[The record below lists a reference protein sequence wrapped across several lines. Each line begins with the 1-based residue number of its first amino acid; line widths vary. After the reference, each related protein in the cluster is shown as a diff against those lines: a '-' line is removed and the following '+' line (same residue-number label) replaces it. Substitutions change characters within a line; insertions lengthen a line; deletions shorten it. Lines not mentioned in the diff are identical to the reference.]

1 MDPNFG
7 KTLSYIIVFFGT
19 LCVLLGSIG
28 TYYFGKQ
35 AEAIA
40 PYKQKIRTATATV
53 EVTILSEENIY
64 INYMD
69 SGGYI
74 AFKKNNQA
82 LLTMSSTRCTAK
94 QTGEGKVIYS
104 AIFNMYAKDKA
115 VGKPVYFIK
124 DSDYIQ
130 IEFVPMPEKSKVLS
144 GEAICTFN
152 NNVRIEI
159 TILPQ
164 ETKEKKISVSDLK
177 DVFLEFEKVK

>member
-7 KTLSYIIVFFGT
+7 KNIFFTIGLVGAILALVGYLGT
-19 LCVLLGSIG
+19 W
-28 TYYFGKQ
+28 YFGQ
-35 AEAIA
+35 QVEAIA
-40 PYKQKIRTATATV
+40 PYMQKIRTATATV
-53 EVTILSEENIY
+53 EVSILSEEKIY
-64 INYMD
+64 TNYMD
-69 SGGYI
+69 RGGYI
-74 AFKKNNQA
+74 AFKKNNQT
-82 LLTMSSTRCTAK
+82 LLTMSSTKCTAK

-104 AIFNMYAKDKA
+104 AIFDMYAKDKA
-115 VGKPVYFIK
+115 VGKPVNFIK
-124 DSDYIQ
+124 NSDYIQ

-164 ETKEKKISVSDLK
+164 EIKEKIISVSDLK

>member
-7 KTLSYIIVFFGT
+7 KNLFFVIGLIGAFLVLVGSCGT
-19 LCVLLGSIG
+19 W
-28 TYYFGKQ
+28 YFGRQ
-35 AEAIA
+35 VEATA
-40 PYKQKIRTATATV
+40 RYKQKIRTATATV
-53 EVTILSEENIY
+53 EVTILSEEKIY
-64 INYMD
+64 TNYMD

-74 AFKKNNQA
+74 TFKKNNQT
-82 LLTMSSTRCTAK
+82 LLTMSSTKCTAK

-104 AIFNMYAKDKA
+104 AIFNMHAKDKA

-152 NNVRIEI
+152 NDVRIEI

-177 DVFLEFEKVK
+177 DIFSEFGKVK

>member
-35 AEAIA
+35 VEAIA

-53 EVTILSEENIY
+53 VITISSKEKVNIK
-64 INYMD
+64 YMD
-69 SGGYI
+69 EGGYI
-74 AFKKNNQA
+74 AFLKNNQP
-82 LLTMSSTRCTAK
+82 LLIMSSFTCTAI
-94 QTGEGKVIYS
+94 QTGEGKVIYR
-104 AIFNMYAKDKA
+104 AIFNMDAKDKA

-124 DSDYIQ
+124 DSDCIQ

-152 NNVRIEI
+152 NNVGIEI

-164 ETKEKKISVSDLK
+164 ETKEKKVFVSDLK
-177 DVFLEFEKVK
+177 DAFLEFEKVK

>member
-1 MDPNFG
+1 MNPNFY
-7 KTLSYIIVFFGT
+7 KNLFFIIGLIGLVLALVGYWGT
-19 LCVLLGSIG
+19 W
-28 TYYFGKQ
+28 YFGRQ

-53 EVTILSEENIY
+53 EVTILSKEKVNTT
-64 INYMD
+64 YMG

-74 AFKKNNQA
+74 AFGKNNQP
-82 LLTMSSTRCTAK
+82 LLIMSSTTCTAI
-94 QTGEGKVIYS
+94 QTGEGKVIYR
-104 AIFNMYAKDKA
+104 AIFNMDAKDKA

-130 IEFVPMPEKSKVLS
+130 IEFVPMPEKSTVLS

-159 TILPQ
+159 AILPQ
-164 ETKEKKISVSDLK
+164 ETKEKKIFVYDLK
-177 DVFLEFEKVK
+177 DAFLEFEKVK

>member
-1 MDPNFG
+1 MDPNFS
-7 KTLSYIIVFFGT
+7 KNIFFIIGLIGAIFALVGYLGT
-19 LCVLLGSIG
+19 W
-28 TYYFGKQ
+28 YFGQ
-35 AEAIA
+35 QVEAIA
-40 PYKQKIRTATATV
+40 PYKQKIRTASATV
-53 EVTILSEENIY
+53 EVTILSEENIDTK
-64 INYMD
+64 YMD

-74 AFKKNNQA
+74 TFKKNNQM
-82 LLTMSSTRCTAK
+82 LLTMSSTTCTAK

-104 AIFNMYAKDKA
+104 AIFNMYAKDEA

-130 IEFVPMPEKSKVLS
+130 IEFIPMPEKSKVLS

-177 DVFLEFEKVK
+177 DVFSEFEKVK

>member
-19 LCVLLGSIG
+19 ACVLLGSIG

-35 AEAIA
+35 VESIA
-40 PYKQKIRTATATV
+40 PYTQKIRTATATV
-53 EVTILSEENIY
+53 EVTILSKEKVNTT
-64 INYMD
+64 YMG

-74 AFKKNNQA
+74 AFGKNNQP
-82 LLTMSSTRCTAK
+82 LLIMSSTTCTAI
-94 QTGEGKVIYS
+94 QTGEGKVIYRT
-104 AIFNMYAKDKA
+104 IFNMDAKDKA

-164 ETKEKKISVSDLK
+164 ETKEKKIFVSDLK
-177 DVFLEFEKVK
+177 DAFLEFKKVK

>member
-1 MDPNFG
+1 MNPNFY
-7 KTLSYIIVFFGT
+7 KNLFYIIGLIGLVLALVGYWGT
-19 LCVLLGSIG
+19 W
-28 TYYFGKQ
+28 YFGRQ

-53 EVTILSEENIY
+53 VITISSEEKVNTK
-64 INYMD
+64 YMD
-69 SGGYI
+69 RGGYI
-74 AFKKNNQA
+74 VFLKNNQP
-82 LLTMSSTRCTAK
+82 LLIMSSTTCTAK
-94 QTGEGKVIYS
+94 QTGEGKVIYR
-104 AIFNMYAKDKA
+104 AIFNMDAKDKA

-164 ETKEKKISVSDLK
+164 ETKERKIFVYDLK
-177 DVFLEFEKVK
+177 DAFLEFEKVK

>member
-1 MDPNFG
+1 MNPNFY
-7 KTLSYIIVFFGT
+7 KNIFFIIGLIGAVLALVGYLGT
-19 LCVLLGSIG
+19 W
-28 TYYFGKQ
+28 YFGQQ

-53 EVTILSEENIY
+53 EVTILSEEKIY
-64 INYMD
+64 TNYMD
-69 SGGYI
+69 RGDYI
-74 AFKKNNQA
+74 AFKKNNQT
-82 LLTMSSTRCTAK
+82 LLTMNSTKCTAK

-130 IEFVPMPEKSKVLS
+130 IEFAPMPEKSKVLS

-177 DVFLEFEKVK
+177 DVFSEFEKVK

>member
-1 MDPNFG
+1 MNPNFC
-7 KTLSYIIVFFGT
+7 KNLFYIIGLIGLVLALVGYWGT
-19 LCVLLGSIG
+19 WH
-28 TYYFGKQ
+28 FGKQ
-35 AEAIA
+35 VESIA
-40 PYKQKIRTATATV
+40 PYTQKIRTATATV
-53 EVTILSEENIY
+53 EVTILSEEKIHV
-64 INYMD
+64 NYMD
-69 SGGYI
+69 RGDYI
-74 AFKKNNQA
+74 TFKKNNQT
-82 LLTMSSTRCTAK
+82 LLTMSSTKCTAK

-159 TILPQ
+159 TIPPQ
-164 ETKEKKISVSDLK
+164 ETKEKKIFVYDLK
-177 DVFLEFEKVK
+177 GAFLKFEKVK